1 MDKDEVEMFHIDFSS
16 KKCVLES
23 IGRDLPAILYALKSF
38 FKIAFKLCTD
48 SKTAFA
54 ISQKGNDCQ

>member
-16 KKCVLES
+16 KQCVLDS

-38 FKIAFKLCTD
+38 FKIAY
-48 SKTAFA
+48 SE
-54 ISQKGNDCQ
+54 

>member
-16 KKCVLES
+16 KECAL
-23 IGRDLPAILYALKSF
+23 GRDLPAILYALKSF